1 MTAKEFITKVKNLAN
16 YIEGHPDLELVDFT
30 VGEPTPEED
39 IQNAINAGVK
49 DESVLDFY
57 RQTSSLVLL
66 WNVEEEIALERYGIE
81 ALYLSQGFAFLPL
94 SSVIDTEYWKDFV
107 WTEDNQEHKPLHPFN
122 VPSESEGDTF
132 YIEEGKSYD
141 KLDIYYVMF
150 EVKAHKLPL
159 NFSEYLDKLYQTKG
173 FWYWQ
178 TMFTNEPDEETR
190 SIVEANILSDL
201 FEDFNP
207 DYYKV

>member
-1 MTAKEFITKVKNLAN
+1 MTAKEFIEKVKKLAN
-16 YIEGHPDLELVDFT
+16 YIEKHPDLELADFT

-39 IQNAINAGVK
+39 IQKAINAGVK

-66 WNVEEEIALERYGIE
+66 WNVEEEVALERYGIE
-81 ALYLSQGFAFLPL
+81 ALYLSQGFGFLPL

-107 WTEDNQEHKPLHPFN
+107 WTEENPEHKPLHPFN
-122 VPSESEGDTF
+122 VPSESAGDAF

-141 KLDIYYVMF
+141 KLDIYSVVF
-150 EVKAHKLPL
+150 EIKAYKLPL

-190 SIVEANILSDL
+190 LIIENNVLSEL

-207 DYYKV
+207 DYYKI